1 MNSLYFLESTFQ
13 FFVLPNFSSAKEA
26 PFFLSVCLAC
36 SAEALNEFIQKSN
49 QEYCH
54 FFFPFCNVLSYNFS
68 AFPFYLNSKGQRKVR
83 KDGCGKEKHLQHYTY
98 SYMVRLCKI

>member
-13 FFVLPNFSSAKEA
+13 FFVLPNFSYAKEA
-26 PFFLSVCLAC
+26 PFFLAVHLAC
-36 SAEALNEFIQKSN
+36 SAEALYEFIQKSD

-54 FFFPFCNVLSYNFS
+54 FSFSFCYVLLYNFS

-83 KDGCGKEKHLQHYTY
+83 KDGCGKEKHLQHYIY
-98 SYMVRLCKI
+98 QKVRLCQI